1 MKAFATIAL
10 AATLAASAA
19 LPAFAHDGVLHEGCT
34 ADQTFAIGEI
44 TVTGA
49 FTRATLPGAKA
60 AGGFLTITNAGQAA
74 DRLIAAAS
82 DVAEAVELHE
92 MKMEGDMMKMSP
104 IEGGIDIPAGE
115 TVTLAPGGLH
125 VMFMGLGQ
133 PFEQGACVEVTL
145 TFEQAGELPVVL
157 SVSDVSAASAEGHKS
172 H

>member
-1 MKAFATIAL
+1 MKTFASIAL
-10 AATLAASAA
+10 AAALAASAF
-19 LPAFAHDGVLHEGCT
+19 PAIAHDGVLHEGC
-34 ADQTFAIGEI
+34 AAGQTFAIGDI
-44 TVTGA
+44 TVAGA

-145 TFEQAGELPVVL
+145 TFEQAGDLPIVL
-157 SVSDVSAASAEGHKS
+157 NVGDVSAGSAGETHMS

>member
-1 MKAFATIAL
+1 MKTFASIAL
-10 AATLAASAA
+10 AAALAVSASFPAIAQDQGCAA
-19 LPAFAHDGVLHEGCT
+19 G
-34 ADQTFAIGEI
+34 QTFTIGDI

-60 AGGFLTITNAGQAA
+60 AGGFLTITNAGQTA
-74 DRLIAAAS
+74 DRLIGAAS
-82 DVAEAVELHE
+82 EVAAAVELHE

-115 TVTLAPGGLH
+115 SVTLAPGGLH
-125 VMFMGLGQ
+125 IMFMGLGQ

-157 SVSDVSAASAEGHKS
+157 SVGDVSAGSAGETQMS